1 MRNLIIDK
9 ILSSK
14 WYTDLEDAGEV
25 NFTLARLSNESLLE
39 IFEKTLTY
47 Y

>member
-1 MRNLIIDK
+1 MRDLIIDRV
-9 ILSSK
+9 LSSK

-25 NFTLARLSNESLLE
+25 NFTVARLSNETLLE

-47 Y
+47 